1 MNSSKGNTTR
11 ATIVVSLVLA
21 LASLGDTLIYPVLS
35 SDYQAF
41 GVPFFWV
48 GILLSVNRLVRLVA
62 NRLVAYA
69 IQVMGLRRSSIW
81 AATIAA
87 VSTMMYALNH
97 QLIGLLVARI
107 GWGVAYATLRINTIH
122 VALEGEKK
130 GWQLGL
136 SGAFYEVGPLL
147 ALGIGPMLIKAVGI
161 QITFIALG
169 VLSFVGVYLAFG
181 LPQSEGEAQDAQI
194 ARLDLP
200 RVIEQLVFVVALV
213 IEGALVVVMATLF
226 LQVGVKPNQLIAL
239 TAFYLIIRRLSGLL
253 FAPLVGWLADTFG
266 LKKVFMITLIG
277 VVIALLMISVGGTES
292 VFLKWGLIA
301 SFISARMFAN
311 LSPAMAIQMHPTI
324 ERLHLLASLTT
335 WRDLGAALG
344 ALLGLVVLQML
355 GTSVLFGI
363 ATFVILIYTLWI
375 LKNEH

>member
-1 MNSSKGNTTR
+1 MKSGKANTTK

-48 GILLSVNRLVRLVA
+48 GILLSVNRFVRLVA

-81 AATIAA
+81 AAMIAA
-87 VSTMMYALNH
+87 VTTMMYALNH
-97 QLIGLLVARI
+97 QLIGLLIARV
-107 GWGVAYATLRINTIH
+107 GWGIAYATLRINALQ

-147 ALGIGPMLIKAVGI
+147 ALGIGPILIKAVGI
-161 QITFIALG
+161 QATFIGLG
-169 VLSFVGVYLAFG
+169 MLSLAGVYLALG
-181 LPQSEGEAQDAQI
+181 LPRSKSEPQNAQI
-194 ARLDLP
+194 ARLNLP
-200 RVIEQLVFVVALV
+200 LVIEQLVFVVAFV
-213 IEGALVVVMATLF
+213 IEGALVVVMATMF
-226 LQVGVKPNQLIAL
+226 LQVGVKPAQLITL
-239 TAFYLIIRRLSGLL
+239 TAFYLIVRRLSGLL
-253 FAPLVGWLADTFG
+253 FSPLIGWLADTFG
-266 LKKVFMITLIG
+266 LKRVFVVTLGGVTIALFMISI
-277 VVIALLMISVGGTES
+277 GGTEALL
-292 VFLKWGLIA
+292 LKWGIIA

-344 ALLGLVVLQML
+344 ALLGLVTLQML
-355 GTSVLFGI
+355 STAVLFGI

-375 LKNEH
+375 FKNEH